1 VQTKD
6 FGQLNS
12 VIIYQ
17 HYKAFIAHLDK
28 IGADLSK
35 VRVGKAEA
43 VSLLVHEH
51 TMPREQVADRRLLLL
66 QRDGRLCG
74 GELICT
80 CRHILHLTGSSTCA
94 SIEHVGKASKKKQ
107 QLLDGI
113 KHILHIGNDESE
125 EQKSEDQ
132 KKKAEED
139 EKKGKD
145 GSDSAPTSKRDD
157 FKRAVFY
164 G

>member
-80 CRHILHLTGSSTCA
+80 CRQRVYLLHLTVSFDLRQHRA
-94 SIEHVGKASKKKQ
+94 RWQSIEEEATARRRHQAHPPHWQRRVGGAKKR
-107 QLLDGI
+107 G
-113 KHILHIGNDESE
+113 SE
-125 EQKSEDQ
+125 EEGRGRRG
-132 KKKAEED
+132 E
-139 EKKGKD
+139 
-145 GSDSAPTSKRDD
+145 R
-157 FKRAVFY
+157 
-164 G
+164 